1 MPLQIALQSLPA
13 LDRKHHME
21 DHSVRR
27 QLSLVQTFFLPI
39 ATKLLGYG
47 ARLPPMS
54 KFGTVRVAGGSML
67 PAYRDGDWLFVSWLD
82 LAPGLEA
89 VGNSLVSKVVVVE
102 REERPGIFLVKRV
115 QKFHAG
121 NYWVQG
127 DNEESTDSRSWGWI
141 PANEVV
147 GVVLMRIKKSRKKTS
162 SE

>member
-1 MPLQIALQSLPA
+1 
-13 LDRKHHME
+13 
-21 DHSVRR
+21 
-27 QLSLVQTFFLPI
+27 
-39 ATKLLGYG
+39 
-47 ARLPPMS
+47 MS

-67 PAYRDGDWLFVSWLD
+67 PTYRDGDWLLVSWLD
-82 LAPGLEA
+82 SAPGLEA

-102 REERPGIFLVKRV
+102 REERPGIFLTKRV

-147 GVVLMRIKKSRKKTS
+147 GVVLLRIKRSRK
-162 SE
+162 

>member
-1 MPLQIALQSLPA
+1 
-13 LDRKHHME
+13 
-21 DHSVRR
+21 
-27 QLSLVQTFFLPI
+27 
-39 ATKLLGYG
+39 
-47 ARLPPMS
+47 
-54 KFGTVRVAGGSML
+54 ML

-82 LAPGLEA
+82 AAPGLEA

-102 REERPGIFLVKRV
+102 REERPGISLVKRV

-127 DNEESTDSRSWGWI
+127 DNEESTDSRTWGWI

-162 SE
+162 SA